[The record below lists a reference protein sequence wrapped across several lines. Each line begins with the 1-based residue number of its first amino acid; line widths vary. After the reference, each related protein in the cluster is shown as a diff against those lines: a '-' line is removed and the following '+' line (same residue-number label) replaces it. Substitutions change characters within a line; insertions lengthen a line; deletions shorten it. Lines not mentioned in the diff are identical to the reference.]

1 MLRKLSPPFLSSE
14 VVSEDTKV
22 LSFGPIFSPM
32 ACKKSTSIQ
41 IGLAIKCKWSMDN
54 YCFIIEEIQSGG
66 CSQEASHV
74 CRQKDES
81 SAHSVLKS
89 PKRRIYP
96 IFNIG
101 SEASLKTSIIQK
113 YWGKNETIC
122 LIFKYYAGGAPRKF
136 INT

>member
-1 MLRKLSPPFLSSE
+1 
-14 VVSEDTKV
+14 
-22 LSFGPIFSPM
+22 
-32 ACKKSTSIQ
+32 
-41 IGLAIKCKWSMDN
+41 MDN

-81 SAHSVLKS
+81 PAHSVLKS

-113 YWGKNETIC
+113 YWGENETIC
-122 LIFKYYAGGAPRKF
+122 LIFKYYAAAAPQEVHQYLKKDLLGRAQNGDL
-136 INT
+136 I